1 MKKTLLIF
9 AALLSASAFAEVTDV
24 PSIDPKMTILY
35 PEDKSGAATDYN
47 GDAPMTAR
55 FEANADC
62 AGYDPHY
69 EWTIKKQGETKAIIT
84 RPDADIEYTFT
95 EFGTF
100 EVNLVV
106 MFSKGADE
114 VELQMDKPFV
124 VSINDSNLELPN
136 AFSPNGDGQN
146 DIFKVKNTT
155 RSLVEFKACVY
166 NRWGRLLY
174 TWTDWK
180 NGGWDG
186 TVGGNG
192 GAKCPD
198 GAYFLHVVAK
208 GADGR
213 KYNKRITINILTGY
227 HLENGEE

>member
-1 MKKTLLIF
+1 MMLL
-9 AALLSASAFAEVTDV
+9 ALSAWSEDY
-24 PSIDPKMTILY
+24 PSINPKMTVIT
-35 PEDKSGAATDYN
+35 PEDKAGEADSYT
-47 GDAPMTAR
+47 GDAPMKAR
-55 FEANADC
+55 FEANAESFD
-62 AGYDPHY
+62 YQPLY
-69 EWTIKKQGETKAIIT
+69 EWTIKKQGTTTPIVT

-95 EFGTF
+95 EYGTF
-100 EVNLVV
+100 EVMLNMTFVNGYDSIFID
-106 MFSKGADE
+106 MDE
-114 VELQMDKPFV
+114 PFI
-124 VSINDSNLELPN
+124 VSISDSNLELPN

-146 DIFKVKNTT
+146 DIYKVKNTT
-155 RSLVEFKACVY
+155 RSLVEFKGTVF

-198 GAYFLHVVAK
+198 GAYYVHVTAK
-208 GADGR
+208 GSDGR
-213 KYNKRITINILTGY
+213 KYNKKITISLLTGY